1 MRRPAS
7 NSCLLLPKPSEE
19 EAEIGS
25 TTNVS
30 SPLSVT
36 LIHQTTLPTY
46 SSERFFLLSELHVHA
61 QSILFLSHAPF
72 ADGDEDQSTQA
83 TEDETVEDS
92 NCDTVTSPENEALVP
107 ITDTSANN
115 PSPRP
120 TQQLPPFVI
129 LYMLWKPEM
138 TTNPEIFT
146 ELYILDAVQRIDA
159 ERNRTDPNHVG
170 GEAPNNEAAKEIYLI
185 IDRVLPAAVGMTI
198 DDDQNVLPDHS
209 TDDEEVE
216 DSSLALEYTWVKY
229 LAAHPVLRTRLQG
242 VVLGQSNHVRAAPG
256 LELCTH
262 AISTVGATERRRWS
276 GPSSPPPPHDLDS
289 TKSWM
294 GLVTP
299 SQGDLLGL
307 QEEGVTDAADGVRQR
322 IVTGEWM
329 GQGDI
334 YMFATRAHALW
345 RQQHGIMND
354 RGEEMSFGYFGEKR
368 SVPRRKS
375 RAPITTL
382 QSLYNP
388 QRRRRGMIW
397 FEIPHSVY
405 ETVGYIVIALYV
417 FFHYGRRDDDILV
430 IRVFRPV
437 LQGFAALILTWNK
450 VIQSARGW

>member
-19 EAEIGS
+19 ELDDGL

-61 QSILFLSHAPF
+61 QSIRFLSQSSF

-83 TEDETVEDS
+83 TEDETVED
-92 NCDTVTSPENEALVP
+92 NNDTLTPLTNEALP
-107 ITDTSANN
+107 TTDTDASN
-115 PSPRP
+115 PDIS
-120 TQQLPPFVI
+120 TSTKQLPPFVI
-129 LYMLWKPEM
+129 LYILWKPEI
-138 TTNPEIFT
+138 TTNPETFT
-146 ELYILDAVQRIDA
+146 ELYILDALLRIDE
-159 ERNRTDPNHVG
+159 ERNRMPPSHTDDDASIRNG
-170 GEAPNNEAAKEIYLI
+170 AAKEIYLV
-185 IDRVLPAAVGMTI
+185 IDRVLPAATGMTLEDETNTRS
-198 DDDQNVLPDHS
+198 DDC
-209 TDDEEVE
+209 TEEEEEE
-216 DSSLALEYTWVKY
+216 DSSLALEYAWIKY

-242 VVLGQSNHVRAAPG
+242 VVVGQSNHVRAAPG

-262 AISTVGATERRRWS
+262 AISSVGTAERRRWS
-276 GPSSPPPPHDLDS
+276 GSPLSHHYDS

-294 GLVTP
+294 GVVTR
-299 SQGDLLGL
+299 SSEDLLGL

-322 IVTGEWM
+322 IVTGEWL

-345 RQQHGIMND
+345 KQQHGISNVG
-354 RGEEMSFGYFGEKR
+354 GEEMPFGYFGEKR

-375 RAPITTL
+375 RAPIATL
-382 QSLYNP
+382 HSLYNP
-388 QRRRRGMIW
+388 QRRRRGMGGI
-397 FEIPHSVY
+397 EIPDSVY
-405 ETVGYIVIALYV
+405 EVMGCIFIGLYIL
-417 FFHYGRRDDDILV
+417 FHYGRREDDVLV
-430 IRVFRPV
+430 IRLFRPV
-437 LQGFAALILTWNK
+437 LLGFLSLIQTWNT